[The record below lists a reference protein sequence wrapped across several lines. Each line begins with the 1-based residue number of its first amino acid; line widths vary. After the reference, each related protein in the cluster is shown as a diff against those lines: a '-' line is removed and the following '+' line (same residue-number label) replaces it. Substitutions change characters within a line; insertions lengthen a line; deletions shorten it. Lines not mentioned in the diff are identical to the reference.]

1 MSKKPTE
8 TKPPKTVEIEIIVY
22 DVLPYN
28 YDKSTLSQEF
38 EWFVLYYSER
48 MKNHFEINSEVS
60 IPFHV
65 EIKEDTAREWNKLSE
80 SQKQLLMYWFNELI
94 YEKARRRLGV

>member
-8 TKPPKTVEIEIIVY
+8 TKTPKTVKVEIIIPDCIPFY
-22 DVLPYN
+22 
-28 YDKSTLSQEF
+28 YDKSDLSQEF

-60 IPFHV
+60 IPFYV
-65 EIKEDTAREWNKLSE
+65 DIKEDTAREWNKLSE

-94 YEKARRRLGV
+94 YEKARRR